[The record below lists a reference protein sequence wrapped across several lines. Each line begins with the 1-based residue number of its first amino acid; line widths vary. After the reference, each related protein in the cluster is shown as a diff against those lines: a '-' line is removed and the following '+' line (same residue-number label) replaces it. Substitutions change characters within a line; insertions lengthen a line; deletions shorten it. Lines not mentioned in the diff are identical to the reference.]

1 MNLIQV
7 SNSSLNVPKM
17 AKESETRLLRN
28 QNRPTS
34 SLQSSSGRASQG
46 AISIPS
52 YVEPMQKG
60 ENGPDHRARG
70 HDEPED
76 PPHGQTRQTR
86 LDRELDCLDAALV
99 A

>member
-1 MNLIQV
+1 
-7 SNSSLNVPKM
+7 
-17 AKESETRLLRN
+17 
-28 QNRPTS
+28 
-34 SLQSSSGRASQG
+34 
-46 AISIPS
+46 
-52 YVEPMQKG
+52 MQKG

-76 PPHGQTRQTR
+76 PPHGLAQLASRQTR